1 VSVGSPLKP
10 RKTSDE
16 KEVLTSQ
23 EIAELKEFRTELEKV
38 DEEERGKIV
47 VTQDGVLDRQIG
59 QPEDDDYLSENS
71 EEAFDFLNDFYREM
85 NFDLD
90 SS

>member
-1 VSVGSPLKP
+1 MSVGSPLKP

>member
-1 VSVGSPLKP
+1 MGSPLKL
-10 RKTSDE
+10 RKISGE

-23 EIAELKEFRTELEKV
+23 EIAELQEFRAELEKV

-59 QPEDDDYLSENS
+59 QPEDVDYLSENS

-85 NFDLD
+85 NVDLD